1 MAKEEPKEGKVS
13 ELEELGY
20 ARQVYQNQYALV
32 NNSTQ
37 MVLQEMRE
45 LGASQRTLENIE
57 LLNGKESLIST
68 GAGVYIRAVPN
79 NTRTVLVEVGGNYV
93 VEKAVD
99 DAKAFLSTQVE
110 FKTAILNK
118 LLKNKRE
125 LESAL
130 IEIEYK
136 MNSSEMQV

>member
-1 MAKEEPKEGKVS
+1 MAKEESKNENTT
-13 ELEELGY
+13 ELDELGY

-45 LGASQRTLENIE
+45 MGASQRTLENIE

-79 NTRTVLVEVGGNYV
+79 NVRSVLVEVGGSYV

-99 DAKAFLSTQVE
+99 DAKAFLSKQIDL
-110 FKTAILNK
+110 KSAILNK
-118 LLKNKRE
+118 LLKNKKE

-130 IEIEYK
+130 IDIEYK
-136 MNSSEMQV
+136 MNSSELQV